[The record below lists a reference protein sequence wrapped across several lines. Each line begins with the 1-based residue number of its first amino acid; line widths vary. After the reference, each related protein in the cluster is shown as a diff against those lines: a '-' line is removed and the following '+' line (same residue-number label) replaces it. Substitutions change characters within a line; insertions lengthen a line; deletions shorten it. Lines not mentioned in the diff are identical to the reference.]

1 MKNTNSV
8 MQKGRA
14 VNTGPAHSRTANRD
28 GEADMQERSPGPRYP
43 IESVD
48 NALKLLLMLRDRP
61 AITVSEVSENL
72 SVARSTAH
80 RLLAMLAYHGFV
92 RQEPVTKAYAA
103 GPVLTE
109 ISFAALRD
117 SDIRPK
123 ARPFIEELVREVGE
137 TVHLV
142 TLNGTQVLFTDCVEG
157 NRALRA
163 GSRVGSRLPAHCTAG
178 GKVLLAELSDD
189 QIRELYRDE
198 ELEQLTPRSVGT
210 VAALLARV
218 DETRRHGYALND
230 GESEEELRAVAVVIR
245 DAVGR
250 VRGALTLSAPEYRLP
265 PDRVPDVVAAMRRT
279 TGRIGEIL
287 H

>member
-1 MKNTNSV
+1 
-8 MQKGRA
+8 MQKRPGVSTDQPSGQANDGGKAERQE
-14 VNTGPAHSRTANRD
+14 HS
-28 GEADMQERSPGPRYP
+28 SGPRYP

-48 NALKLLLMLRDRP
+48 NALKLLLMLRDKP
-61 AITVSEVSENL
+61 AISVSEVSDDL

-92 RQEPVTKAYAA
+92 RQDPVTRAYAA

-142 TLNGTQVLFTDCVEG
+142 MLNGTQVLFTDCVEG
-157 NRALRA
+157 GRALRA
-163 GSRVGSRLPAHCTAG
+163 GARVGMRLPAHCTAG
-178 GKVLLAELSDD
+178 GKVLLAELPDH
-189 QIRELYRDE
+189 QVRELYRDE
-198 ELEQLTPRSVGT
+198 ELEQLTAHSVGT
-210 VAALLARV
+210 VTSLLTRL

-230 GESEEELRAVAVVIR
+230 GESEEQLRAVAVAIR
-245 DAVGR
+245 DPVGR
-250 VRGALTLSAPEYRLP
+250 ARAAITLSAPEYRLP
-265 PDRVPDVVAAMRRT
+265 PDRLPGVVAAMRRAAS
-279 TGRIGEIL
+279 RIGEIL

>member
-1 MKNTNSV
+1 V
-8 MQKGRA
+8 QKKPVEGTERQL
-14 VNTGPAHSRTANRD
+14 GSANRR
-28 GEADMQERSPGPRYP
+28 GGADLAEHGASPRYP

-61 AITVSEVSENL
+61 TISLSEASDDL

-92 RQEPVTKAYAA
+92 RQDPVTKAYEA

-123 ARPFIEELVREVGE
+123 ARPFIEELVREIGE

-142 TLNGTQVLFTDCVEG
+142 VLNGTQVLFTDCVEG
-157 NRALRA
+157 DRALRA
-163 GSRVGSRLPAHCTAG
+163 GSRVGIRLPAHCTAG
-178 GKVLLAELSDD
+178 GKVLLAAIPDD
-189 QIRELYRDE
+189 QIRELYRAE
-198 ELEQLTPRSVGT
+198 ELEQLTPRSVST
-210 VAALLARV
+210 VTGLLTRI

-230 GESEEELRAVAVVIR
+230 GESEEELRAVAVAIR
-245 DAVGR
+245 DPVGR
-250 VRGALTLSAPEYRLP
+250 VRAAITLSAPGYRLP
-265 PDRVPDVVAAMRRT
+265 PEQVPGVVAAMRRT
-279 TGRIGEIL
+279 ADSIGEIL

>member
-1 MKNTNSV
+1 MK
-8 MQKGRA
+8 
-14 VNTGPAHSRTANRD
+14 
-28 GEADMQERSPGPRYP
+28 ADMQDRSSGPRYP

-61 AITVSEVSENL
+61 VISVSEVSEDL
-72 SVARSTAH
+72 LVAPSTAH
-80 RLLAMLAYHGFV
+80 RLLAMLVHRGFV
-92 RQEPVTKAYAA
+92 RQDPASKAYVA
-103 GPVLTE
+103 GPVLAE

-142 TLNGTQVLFTDCVEG
+142 VLNGTQVLFTDCVEG

-163 GSRVGSRLPAHCTAG
+163 GSRVGTRLPAHCTAG
-178 GKVLLAELSDD
+178 GKVLLAELPDD

-198 ELEQLTPRSVGT
+198 ELEQLTPRSVATLTG
-210 VAALLARV
+210 LLTRL

-230 GESEEELRAVAVVIR
+230 GESEEELRAVAVAIR
-245 DAVGR
+245 DPVGR
-250 VRGALTLSAPEYRLP
+250 LRAAITLSAPGYRLP
-265 PDRVPDVVAAMRRT
+265 PDQVPGVVAAMRRT
-279 TGRIGEIL
+279 ADRIREIL
-287 H
+287 L

>member
-1 MKNTNSV
+1 
-8 MQKGRA
+8 MQKKPGASTDQRS
-14 VNTGPAHSRTANRD
+14 GSAN
-28 GEADMQERSPGPRYP
+28 GSGQADRQEQSSGPRYP

-61 AITVSEVSENL
+61 AISLSDASEDL

-92 RQEPVTKAYAA
+92 RQDPVTKAYAA

-142 TLNGTQVLFTDCVEG
+142 MLNGTQVLFTDCVEG

-163 GSRVGSRLPAHCTAG
+163 GSRVGTRLPAHCTAG
-178 GKVLLAELSDD
+178 GKVLLAELPADR
-189 QIRELYRDE
+189 IRELYRDE
-198 ELEQLTPRSVGT
+198 ELEQLTSRSVGT
-210 VAALLARV
+210 VTGLLARL

-230 GESEEELRAVAVVIR
+230 GESEEELRAVAVAIR
-245 DAVGR
+245 DPVGR
-250 VRGALTLSAPEYRLP
+250 ARAAITLSAPAYRLS
-265 PDRVPDVVAAMRRT
+265 PDQVPGVAAAMRQT
-279 TGRIGEIL
+279 ADRIGEVL
-287 H
+287 R

>member
-1 MKNTNSV
+1 
-8 MQKGRA
+8 MQKHSVVGAERQPGSA
-14 VNTGPAHSRTANRD
+14 NPGALAGTAERPAS
-28 GEADMQERSPGPRYP
+28 PRYP

-61 AITVSEVSENL
+61 AISVSEVSEDL

-92 RQEPVTKAYAA
+92 RQDPVTKAYAA
-103 GPVLTE
+103 GPVLAE
-109 ISFAALRD
+109 ISYAAVRD

-142 TLNGTQVLFTDCVEG
+142 ALNGTQVLFMDCVEG
-157 NRALRA
+157 DRALRA
-163 GSRVGSRLPAHCTAG
+163 GSRVGARLPAHCTAG
-178 GKVLLAELSDD
+178 GKVLLAELADD
-189 QIRELYRDE
+189 QIRELYRAE
-198 ELEQLTPRSVGT
+198 KLEQLTARSVAT
-210 VAALLARV
+210 VTALLTMI

-230 GESEEELRAVAVVIR
+230 GESEQELRAVAVAIR
-245 DAVGR
+245 DHLGR
-250 VRGALTLSAPEYRLP
+250 VRAAITLSAPGHRLP
-265 PDRVPDVVAAMRRT
+265 PDQLPGIVAAMRRT
-279 TGRIGEIL
+279 ADSIGVIL

>member
-1 MKNTNSV
+1 MK
-8 MQKGRA
+8 
-14 VNTGPAHSRTANRD
+14 
-28 GEADMQERSPGPRYP
+28 ADTQDPSSGPRYP

-61 AITVSEVSENL
+61 AISVSEVSEDL
-72 SVARSTAH
+72 SVAPSTAH
-80 RLLAMLAYHGFV
+80 RLLAMLVHHGFV
-92 RQEPVTKAYAA
+92 RQDPATKAYAA
-103 GPVLTE
+103 GPVLAE

-142 TLNGTQVLFTDCVEG
+142 VLNGTQVLFTDCVEG

-163 GSRVGSRLPAHCTAG
+163 GSRVGTRLPAHCTAG
-178 GKVLLAELSDD
+178 GKVLLAELPDD
-189 QIRELYRDE
+189 QIRQLYRDK
-198 ELEQLTPRSVGT
+198 ELEQLTSRSVSTLTG
-210 VAALLARV
+210 LLARI

-230 GESEEELRAVAVVIR
+230 GESEQELRAVAVAIR

-250 VRGALTLSAPEYRLP
+250 LRAAITLSAPEYRLP
-265 PDRVPDVVAAMRRT
+265 PDQVPDVVAAMRRT
-279 TGRIGEIL
+279 ANRISEIL

>member
-1 MKNTNSV
+1 MK
-8 MQKGRA
+8 
-14 VNTGPAHSRTANRD
+14 
-28 GEADMQERSPGPRYP
+28 ADMQEHPSGPRYP

-48 NALKLLLMLRDRP
+48 NALRLLLMLRDKP
-61 AITVSEVSENL
+61 AISVSEVSEDL

-92 RQEPVTKAYAA
+92 RQDPATKAYAA

-117 SDIRPK
+117 TDIRPR

-142 TLNGTQVLFTDCVEG
+142 MLNGTQLLFTDCVEG
-157 NRALRA
+157 DRALRA
-163 GSRVGSRLPAHCTAG
+163 GSRVGMRLPAHCTAG
-178 GKVLLAELSDD
+178 GKVLLAGLPDD

-198 ELEQLTPRSVGT
+198 ELERLTPRSAAT
-210 VAALLARV
+210 VTALLARV

-230 GESEEELRAVAVVIR
+230 GESEEELRAVAVAIH
-245 DAVGR
+245 DPAGR
-250 VRGALTLSAPEYRLP
+250 LRAAITLSAPGYRLP
-265 PDRVPDVVAAMRRT
+265 PERVPGVVAAMRAAAD
-279 TGRIGEIL
+279 RIGEIL